1 MDVTPPPTGQE
12 EEEDPVIAEYDVY
25 ISTQLSSYLHVIQVP
40 RSSIEELE
48 GRGNGAGVQNCRYKR
63 QHRLLELYVPLNTTH
78 STFSRARA
86 AEFSAHSGT
95 GRIRLQSEGTTAT
108 LPTTGEGELLTA
120 VKLAG
125 GPMAANPNSR
135 YFVATGVEGALH
147 LTPVSNFTLLKP
159 SLPHL
164 DEADARTRSAA
175 RRLTEPASEGGAGGD
190 RLRAL
195 SVQFKK
201 RETEEQMAARLSSY
215 AYLQR
220 QVENEP
226 WIDMQYF
233 FPSSPESATVFGRL
247 ATADR
252 ERTVSF
258 EPTRR
263 VAGHYK

>member
-1 MDVTPPPTGQE
+1 MDDVKPLRGQ
-12 EEEDPVIAEYDVY
+12 EEDPVISEYDVY
-25 ISTQLSSYLHVIQVP
+25 ISTQLSPYLHMIQVP

-63 QHRLLELYVPLNTTH
+63 QHKLLELHVPLDTTH
-78 STFSRARA
+78 STFSRTRA
-86 AEFSAHSGT
+86 AEFSTHSGT
-95 GRIRLQSEGTTAT
+95 GRIRLHGTGGEGTAAT
-108 LPTTGEGELLTA
+108 TTGMGEGELLKT

-135 YFVATGVEGALH
+135 YFVATSMEGALH
-147 LTPVSNFTLLKP
+147 LTPISNFTLLKP

-175 RRLTEPASEGGAGGD
+175 RKLAEPAATEGGGSGE

-233 FPSSPESATVFGRL
+233 FPSSPESATVFARL
-247 ATADR
+247 ATVDR
-252 ERTVSF
+252 ERAVHF
-258 EPTRR
+258 EPVRKMT
-263 VAGHYK
+263 